1 MRKLAIIAAVALLA
15 TPAMADGY
23 YHHDHY
29 HYNRGG
35 GGGNWVAPLVGGM
48 ILGGIL
54 EGMSQPRYAQP
65 YQQQY
70 FDYEPVCRRA
80 LVGYDFYGRP
90 VFRVFCN

>member
-48 ILGGIL
+48 ILGGIIGNMNQRPYYTDI
-54 EGMSQPRYAQP
+54 EPNPYEQPI
-65 YQQQY
+65 
-70 FDYEPVCRRA
+70 CRRA